1 MPHRSVD
8 LQHWEVAYNAAKNPL
23 NPDRT
28 RLLDVYD
35 SLLVDSH
42 LAAAVETR
50 VLRVLRSRY
59 RLVGADG
66 QPRPDLLPL
75 LQHRWFEDFLWYAME
90 ADFRGHTLIE
100 LGELEAPGRLKWVER
115 INPRNVLP
123 RQGLV
128 VRRPLDTTGYKF
140 REAPL
145 HTYLIEVGRPD
156 DLGSLSQVGPMAVLK
171 KYALGSWSDYVHK
184 FGIPARWVKTNSTD
198 LRRIKQLETIMQ
210 GMVSSSYGVFAAD
223 EEVQIMPTP
232 GTDAHQVFDSFIA
245 RLNSEISKRLLGQD
259 GTTDNKDAS
268 GTYGS
273 LKVLQGVAE
282 DRHQADKASMA
293 YVINNDL
300 FPRLVQL
307 GYPLAGIRFEWDG
320 LQDLSAG
327 ELVDAVAKLGMVFDI
342 DPQHVEER
350 TGIKILG
357 ARRMPGEIAD
367 GKGDDPEEDD
377 PAVPTGAQSV
387 QDTAMNGAQ
396 VSSLLELITKVAMGE
411 IPESVA
417 RPVIK
422 TAFPK
427 VSDERINEML
437 AGMKDLK
444 RNPPEE
450 EPGNPPGNGKQAGK
464 KKGKPDKGSEDE
476 DDEDGDGLT
485 ATAEWPGEAIPSCSI
500 CGGGGGIE
508 ASGIA
513 GLDDAAEEELL
524 RAAFQGE
531 DWSPQMFEQVASIYR
546 NGLRGV
552 WDPTVRELSY
562 NSPEHVAH
570 AHADAN
576 LYRFAAAHTMATA
589 TDLGILAKQGGT
601 YADFKR
607 RVDESGKLQQYTV
620 RDLRTNYANVVN
632 TGLQAA
638 RYHQMMR
645 SADVLPFGE
654 YLTMQD
660 GDVRDAHRL
669 LHGKVWPL
677 DHEIWKTIWPPNGW
691 RCRCTVLPTAE
702 GPDKATTKKQT
713 QEALQEL
720 TDRGEMKRMEEQ
732 GFDGNRAMTGEIFRL
747 NSAYKTVLGE
757 KAGEAQAFNV
767 EKAYGRKDMELAD
780 VMKRP
785 LPQPVRTPREG
796 RDILDEFDQLN
807 PGGVA
812 TFTDFRGIVWGME
825 RRTVAEHT
833 AEKYRPLER
842 WDTYGLISEVLAKPD
857 EVWVT
862 GRGRD
867 PVTAYSFVK
876 FYDGLPMVVRAE
888 ATRQIKDQEAAT
900 RITSWYPIRGKDDK
914 DLLDKARGVRTGLPI
929 TKMPLGD

>member
-198 LRRIKQLETIMQ
+198 LRRIKQLEAIMQ

-342 DPQHVEER
+342 DPKHVEER

-357 ARRMPGEIAD
+357 ARRMPGEL
-367 GKGDDPEEDD
+367 GPE
-377 PAVPTGAQSV
+377 
-387 QDTAMNGAQ
+387 
-396 VSSLLELITKVAMGE
+396 
-411 IPESVA
+411 
-417 RPVIK
+417 
-422 TAFPK
+422 
-427 VSDERINEML
+427 
-437 AGMKDLK
+437 
-444 RNPPEE
+444 
-450 EPGNPPGNGKQAGK
+450 GNPGPGAGAGPRGNGKQSGK
-464 KKGKPDKGSEDE
+464 KKRSEEEGSEEE
-476 DDEDGDGLT
+476 DDEDGGGVTALSGWPRETLGSCGVCGGSLDITAEGGPPPPSDDDIRAVYEDLVATDGLFSQHYFGT
-485 ATAEWPGEAIPSCSI
+485 T
-500 CGGGGGIE
+500 
-508 ASGIA
+508 
-513 GLDDAAEEELL
+513 
-524 RAAFQGE
+524 
-531 DWSPQMFEQVASIYR
+531 
-546 NGLRGV
+546 
-552 WDPTVRELSY
+552 
-562 NSPEHVAH
+562 
-570 AHADAN
+570 ADALVGGFRQSWQGN
-576 LYRFAAAHTMATA
+576 PFDYMEEPDPVAYTVMEANVFRFSAAKARH
-589 TDLGILAKQGGT
+589 LGAEINAMVRDARG

-607 RVDESGKLQQYTV
+607 RVDEAGTFGTYH
-620 RDLRTNYANVVN
+620 RWLRTEYANAVN
-632 TGLQAA
+632 SGAQAS
-638 RYHQMMR
+638 RYYTAKRM
-645 SADVLPFGE
+645 ATDLPLWE
-654 YLTMQD
+654 YETMED
-660 GDVRDAHRL
+660 GRVRDAHARL
-669 LHGKVWPL
+669 NKKVFWH
-677 DHEIWKTIWPPNGW
+677 DDKIWDVIYPPNGW
-691 RCRCTVLPTAE
+691 RCRCSVIPRYDDGAVEVVPKDTAE
-702 GPDKATTKKQT
+702 PADYLKPKDM
-713 QEALQEL
+713 QEMAK
-720 TDRGEMKRMEEQ
+720 GK
-732 GFDGNRAMTGEIFRL
+732 FNVNRADLGVVFDEGRSYRTGQRL
-747 NSAYKTVLGE
+747 LFGPWEN
-757 KAGEAQAFNV
+757 
-767 EKAYGRKDMELAD
+767 YGNDASRQTYDAINA
-780 VMKRP
+780 RP
-785 LPQPVRTPREG
+785 LPSSGQPFATEDQARTE
-796 RDILDEFDQLN
+796 L
-807 PGGVA
+807 
-812 TFTDFRGIVWGME
+812 FRGAQEVVLKDNNGKPWRWTLDNYNHHTGGKYAKQE
-825 RRTVAEHT
+825 RYKTAHLVAET
-833 AEKYRPLER
+833 LS
-842 WDTYGLISEVLAKPD
+842 TPD
-857 EVWVT
+857 EVWLMGTVKQDRP
-862 GRGRD
+862 GRAEYKYIR
-867 PVTAYSFVK
+867 Y
-876 FYDGLPMVVRAE
+876 YEGLTMVVEARATLRTDGDHRMDVYTWHE
-888 ATRQIKDQEAAT
+888 S
-900 RITSWYPIRGKDDK
+900 TSDSIGKHRLGH
-914 DLLDKARGVRTGLPI
+914 LLKKNAR
-929 TKMPLGD
+929 